1 MSITV
6 IVLIF
11 LGICYINGDDNEKS
25 SDDNLVTDLVVVGWM
40 FDDESG

>member
-11 LGICYINGDDNEKS
+11 VAIYYLNDDDNEKG
-25 SDDNLVTDLVVVGWM
+25 SDDNLVTDLVVTGWV
-40 FDDESG
+40 FGD